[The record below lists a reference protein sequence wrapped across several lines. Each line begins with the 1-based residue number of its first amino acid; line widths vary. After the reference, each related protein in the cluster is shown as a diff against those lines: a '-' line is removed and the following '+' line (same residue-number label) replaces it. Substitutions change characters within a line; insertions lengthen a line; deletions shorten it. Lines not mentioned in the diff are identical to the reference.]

1 MNITTVIYDF
11 GQVLIGWD
19 PRRVWRRRMSESEI
33 DAFVEEID
41 FARRNH
47 GLDEGRPFA
56 QVLAE
61 VARDAPDHA
70 PLLEEYWNSFADSL
84 TGPIPG
90 SYDLAHRLHT
100 NGYRLLGLTNW
111 SAETFHHA
119 LAAAP
124 AVSLMEGTIVSG
136 EVGIAKPDPAIF
148 HHLLDT
154 FSVRPQE
161 AVFID
166 DTPANIAAAR
176 EIGINAIQFRGVEEL
191 TEDLVRLGV
200 RCS

>member
-1 MNITTVIYDF
+1 
-11 GQVLIGWD
+11 
-19 PRRVWRRRMSESEI
+19 
-33 DAFVEEID
+33 
-41 FARRNH
+41 
-47 GLDEGRPFA
+47 
-56 QVLAE
+56 
-61 VARDAPDHA
+61 

-90 SYDLAHRLHT
+90 SYDLARRLHT

-136 EVGIAKPDPAIF
+136 EVGIAKPDPGIF
-148 HHLLDT
+148 HHLPDT
-154 FSVRPQE
+154 FSVRPQD

-166 DTPANIAAAR
+166 DTPAHTAAAR
-176 EIGINAIQFRGVEEL
+176 AIGGNAIHSRGVP
-191 TEDLVRLGV
+191 DAAKGSGRP
-200 RCS
+200 

>member
-19 PRRVWRRRMSESEI
+19 PRRVWRRRMSEPEI

-61 VARDAPDHA
+61 VAEETPEHA
-70 PLLEEYWNSFADSL
+70 PFLEEYWNSFAESL

-90 SYDLAHRLHT
+90 SYDLARRLHT

-119 LAAAP
+119 RAAAP
-124 AVSLMEGTIVSG
+124 AVSLMEATVVSG
-136 EVGIAKPDPAIF
+136 EVGMAKPDPAIF
-148 HHLLDT
+148 YHLLET
-154 FSVRPQE
+154 FAVSPQE

-166 DTPANIAAAR
+166 DSPANVAAAR

-191 TEDLVRLGV
+191 TGELVRLGV

>member
-1 MNITTVIYDF
+1 MDITTVIYDF

-19 PRRVWRRRMSESEI
+19 PRRVWRRRMTESEI

-61 VARDAPDHA
+61 VAAEAPEHA
-70 PLLEEYWNSFADSL
+70 RLLEEYWNSFADSL

-90 SYDLAHRLHT
+90 SYDLAHRLQA

-119 LAAAP
+119 VNAAP
-124 AVSLMEGTIVSG
+124 AVSLMEGTVVSG
-136 EVGIAKPDPAIF
+136 RVGMAKPDPDIF
-148 HHLLDT
+148 RHLLMT
-154 FSVRPQE
+154 FSVRPEE

-166 DTPANIAAAR
+166 DSPANIAAAR
-176 EIGINAIQFRGVEEL
+176 DLGINAIQFRGIEEL
-191 TEDLVRLGV
+191 TAELVRLGV